1 MEIGGQWNGPRRVHF
16 VHPKNS
22 NRLSDCAEGG
32 CRQARAVERVD
43 FVDRGN
49 CLRSY
54 PLSNTRLGTTGS
66 RHCTDLL
73 KQPKQVW
80 LTAFLD
86 ELPARQTIE
95 IHSLTTIVFPVGG
108 TPKKAPRWVPRIVK
122 RAATLSPSAITSSSV
137 H

>member
-1 MEIGGQWNGPRRVHF
+1 MTDVIVLVGAG
-16 VHPKNS
+16 S
-22 NRLSDCAEGG
+22 NRSSDCAEGG

-49 CLRSY
+49 SLRSY

-95 IHSLTTIVFPVGG
+95 IHSLNHNCLPGRRNA
-108 TPKKAPRWVPRIVK
+108 KKAPRWVPRIVK